1 MAKVSFWKATDGSL
15 HETHE
20 SYAAHEERLRIIEGI
35 GKLSVSELNVASLAE
50 CDSDDQPIITLH
62 ELPAFIADNADL
74 IRRVLA
80 DAAINKQ
87 RGPRGPRAKK
97 VDESPATLDWAVDMT
112 TPT

>member
-35 GKLSVSELNVASLAE
+35 GKLSVSDLNVNAAR
-50 CDSDDQPIITLH
+50 DYDDCGQVAVALH
-62 ELPAFIADNADL
+62 DMPTFIADNADL